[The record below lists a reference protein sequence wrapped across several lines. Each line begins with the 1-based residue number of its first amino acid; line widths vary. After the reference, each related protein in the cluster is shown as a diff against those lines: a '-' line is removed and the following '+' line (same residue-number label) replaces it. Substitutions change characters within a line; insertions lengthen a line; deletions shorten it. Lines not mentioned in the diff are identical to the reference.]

1 MSTLGFIILLLAL
14 SAHDPFSLA
23 HSELSCFQSSILG
36 LQAKVEDR
44 NNIKAKGQS
53 AGPTYF
59 LQRGTEELLWIN

>member
-23 HSELSCFQSSILG
+23 HSQLSCFQSSIMG

-59 LQRGTEELLWIN
+59 LQHGTEELLFN